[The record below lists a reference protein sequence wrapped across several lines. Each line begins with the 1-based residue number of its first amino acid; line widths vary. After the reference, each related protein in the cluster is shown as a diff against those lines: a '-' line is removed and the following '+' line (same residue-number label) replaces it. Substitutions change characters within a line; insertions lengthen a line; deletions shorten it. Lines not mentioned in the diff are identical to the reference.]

1 MFGQKV
7 YAAGE
12 RTISTLSG
20 VPAKVMSTTPV
31 RPKAP
36 VTLAVLAARIV
47 DNSPFS
53 KAAMVRTLL
62 SSNT

>member
-1 MFGQKV
+1 MFEQEV

-12 RTISTLSG
+12 RTISTLPG
-20 VPAKVMSTTPV
+20 VSAKVMSATPV

-36 VTLAVLAARIV
+36 VTVAVLAARIV

-62 SSNT
+62 SSDA